1 MEERKKKQN
10 LTQVMAE
17 IAVFSALGYILDLIA
32 SLIPNPLFA
41 NGGSFGIALTAVF
54 FVAFRRGTLAGVAT
68 GLIIGLLQLTG
79 GYYVAPVADT
89 FWKAFAQIALDYWLA
104 YPVAGLAGAMRPLYR
119 RAKTKGMATLYLC
132 LGCFIGGMMKF
143 LMHFLSGII
152 FWPSSTWTIGD
163 SSIEIAGG
171 SAVYSLLYNGAYML
185 PDTILSGL
193 ILAILAWRIP
203 WILSPDHSLLTVKDD
218 GTDTDLKEEK

>member
-32 SLIPNPLFA
+32 SLIPNPLFV

-54 FVAFRRGTLAGVAT
+54 FVAYRRGTIAGVAT
-68 GLIIGLLQLTG
+68 GLIIGLLQLTAG
-79 GYYVAPVADT
+79 FYVAPVADNA
-89 FWKAFAQIALDYWLA
+89 WKAFIQVALDYWLA
-104 YPVAGLAGAMRPLYR
+104 YPVAGLAGLFRPLYKK
-119 RAKTKGMATLYLC
+119 AQTKGMQALYLS
-132 LGCFIGGMMKF
+132 LGCFLGGMMKF
-143 LMHFLSGII
+143 LMHFLSGVI
-152 FWPSSTWTIGD
+152 FWPSTTWTIGD
-163 SSIEIAGG
+163 SSFEIAGG

-193 ILAILAWRIP
+193 ILVILAWRIP
-203 WILSPDHSLLTVKDD
+203 WILSPDHSLLSVKESEN
-218 GTDTDLKEEK
+218 DLKEEK